1 MREGVVDWMESMCD
15 VKGKGGGAFERTGV
29 IAADEEVVFVVM
41 AAVERAGLEVVAAWW
56 GDVRVGG

>member
-1 MREGVVDWMESMCD
+1 MT
-15 VKGKGGGAFERTGV
+15 GKARGEGAFERTGV